1 MKTLKLIII
10 IFPALFNAQALEE
23 IVFSERKC
31 HARGITSDKSFIYV
45 STNDGYV
52 FKINPKTK
60 KSVQLINVVH
70 TGGELRDIEL
80 VNNQILTM
88 QSGDSGIVVNVST
101 NQFHYFN
108 SVFLDGM
115 DFYGKSGFMMGDPIN
130 DTFSLFFTIDSGK
143 TWNPCLGKIHAGKG
157 EAGFAASGS
166 TVHCLNDSTFM
177 FVSGGVKSR
186 IFISTNHGNSWKD
199 SPIPFPASESTGP
212 FSIACVGKEN
222 FIAVGGDYKLP
233 NDSVSTC
240 FISTDSGKSWV
251 EPIQPPMGYRSC
263 IISYKNILFTC
274 GTNGL
279 DYSLDGGMRWTNINN
294 QNYLSLTV
302 FKDKLVASTSTHSIH
317 LFDLK
322 KFKH

>member
-1 MKTLKLIII
+1 MKTLIILTML
-10 IFPALFNAQALEE
+10 FPAPYNAQALGE
-23 IVFSERKC
+23 IVYTTRKC
-31 HARGITSDKSFIYV
+31 HARGITADKSYIYV
-45 STNDGYV
+45 STNDGSV

-60 KSVQLINVVH
+60 KSVELVNNS
-70 TGGELRDIEL
+70 GGELRDIEL

-88 QSGDSGIVVNVST
+88 QSGDSGVVVNVST

-130 DTFSLFFTIDSGK
+130 DTFSLFFTTDSGK
-143 TWNPCLGKIHAGKG
+143 TWNPCLGKIHAEKG

-177 FVSGGVKSR
+177 FVSGGFKSR
-186 IFISTNHGNSWKD
+186 IFISINHGNSWKD

-212 FSIACVGKEN
+212 FSIARVGKEN

-251 EPIQPPMGYRSC
+251 EPIQRPLGYRSC
-263 IISYKNILFTC
+263 IIAYKNILFTC

-279 DYSLDGGMRWTNINN
+279 DYSLDGGVRWTKINS
-294 QNYLSLTV
+294 QNYLSLTIY
-302 FKDKLVASTSTHSIH
+302 KRKLVATTSTHSIH

-322 KFKH
+322 KFEH

>member
-1 MKTLKLIII
+1 MKTLILLLF
-10 IFPALFNAQALEE
+10 IFPSILRAQALEE
-23 IVFSERKC
+23 IVYTTKNC
-31 HARGITSDKSFIYV
+31 HARGITADKSFIYV
-45 STNDGYV
+45 STNDGKV

-60 KSVQLINVVH
+60 KSIQLNNFDN

-80 VNNQILTM
+80 VNHQILTM
-88 QSGDSGIVVNVST
+88 QSGDSGLVVNLST
-101 NQFHYFN
+101 NKRHDFH

-115 DFYGKSGFMMGDPIN
+115 DFYGNSGFLMGDPIN
-130 DTFSLFFTIDSGK
+130 DTFSLFFTINNGK
-143 TWNPCLGKIHAGKG
+143 TWNPCKGKILAEKG

-177 FVSGGVKSR
+177 FVSGGLKSR

-199 SPIPFPASESTGP
+199 SPIPFPVSESTGP
-212 FSIACVGKEN
+212 FSITCLGKEH

-233 NDSVSTC
+233 NDSLSTC
-240 FISTDSGKSWV
+240 FISTNGGKSWV
-251 EPIQPPMGYRSC
+251 EPIQRPLGYRSC
-263 IISYKNILFTC
+263 IIAYKNMLFTC

-279 DYSLDGGMRWTNINN
+279 DYSLDSGFNWIALN
-294 QNYLSLTV
+294 QLNYLSLTI
-302 FKDKLVASTSTHSIH
+302 FKDKLIATTASNSIH

>member
-1 MKTLKLIII
+1 MKTLIILTML
-10 IFPALFNAQALEE
+10 FPALYNAQALEE
-23 IVFSERKC
+23 IVYTTRKC
-31 HARGITSDKSFIYV
+31 HARGITADKSYIYV
-45 STNDGYV
+45 STNDGSV

-60 KSVQLINVVH
+60 KSVELIYLNNS
-70 TGGELRDIEL
+70 GGELRDIEL
-80 VNNQILTM
+80 VNHQILAM
-88 QSGDSGIVVNVST
+88 QSGDSGLVINVNT
-101 NQFHYFN
+101 NQRSSFH

-115 DFYGKSGFMMGDPIN
+115 DFYGNSGFLMGDPIN
-130 DTFSLFFTIDSGK
+130 DTFSLFFTINNGK
-143 TWNPCLGKIHAGKG
+143 TWNPCEGKILAKKG

-177 FVSGGVKSR
+177 FVSGGLKSR
-186 IFISTNHGNSWKD
+186 FFISTNFGSTWNNYTIS
-199 SPIPFPASESTGP
+199 FPESESAGP
-212 FSIACVGKEN
+212 FSIVPFGKEH

-240 FISTDSGKSWV
+240 FVSTDAGKSWV
-251 EPIQPPMGYRSC
+251 DPIKRPLGYRSC
-263 IISYKNILFTC
+263 IIAYKNMLFTC

>member
-1 MKTLKLIII
+1 MKTVILLIF
-10 IFPALFNAQALEE
+10 IFPSILRAQALEE
-23 IVFSERKC
+23 IVYSTKNC
-31 HARGITSDKSFIYV
+31 HARGITADKSFIYV
-45 STNDGYV
+45 SANDGSVY
-52 FKINPKTK
+52 KINPKTK
-60 KSVQLINVVH
+60 KSVQLVNLDN

-80 VNNQILTM
+80 VNHQILTM
-88 QSGDSGIVVNVST
+88 QSGDSGLVINVNT
-101 NQFHYFN
+101 NQRSSFH

-115 DFYGKSGFMMGDPIN
+115 DFYGNSGFLMGDPIN
-130 DTFSLFFTIDSGK
+130 DTFSLFSTINNGK
-143 TWNPCLGKIHAGKG
+143 TWNPCEGKILAKKG

-177 FVSGGVKSR
+177 FVSGGLKSR
-186 IFISTNHGNSWKD
+186 FFISTNFGATWKNYT
-199 SPIPFPASESTGP
+199 IPFPESESAGP
-212 FSIACVGKEN
+212 FSIVPFGKER

-240 FISTDSGKSWV
+240 FISTDAGKSWV
-251 EPIQPPMGYRSC
+251 EPINRPFGYRSC
-263 IISYKNILFTC
+263 IITYKNMLFTC

-302 FKDKLVASTSTHSIH
+302 FKNKLLASTSTHSIH

>member
-1 MKTLKLIII
+1 MKTLILLIF
-10 IFPALFNAQALEE
+10 IFPSILRAQALEE
-23 IVFSERKC
+23 IVYSTRKC

-60 KSVQLINVVH
+60 KSVQLINFNH

-80 VNNQILTM
+80 VNHQILTM
-88 QSGDSGIVVNVST
+88 QSGDSGVVANIST

-108 SVFLDGM
+108 SVFLNGM
-115 DFYGKSGFMMGDPIN
+115 DFSGKSGFMMGDPIN

-177 FVSGGVKSR
+177 FVSGGLKSR

-199 SPIPFPASESTGP
+199 TPIPFPASESTGP
-212 FSIACVGKEN
+212 FSISYLGEGN
-222 FIAVGGDYKLP
+222 YIAVGGDYKLP

-240 FISTDSGKSWV
+240 FISTDRGKSWV
-251 EPIQPPMGYRSC
+251 EPIQRPQGYRSC

-279 DYSLDGGMRWTNINN
+279 DYSLDGGTRWININN
-294 QNYLSLTV
+294 LYYLSLTT
-302 FKDKLVASTSTHSIH
+302 FKRKLVATTSTHSIH

-322 KFKH
+322 KFEH

>member
-1 MKTLKLIII
+1 MKTVILLIF
-10 IFPALFNAQALEE
+10 IFPSILRAQALEE
-23 IVFSERKC
+23 IVYSTKNC
-31 HARGITSDKSFIYV
+31 HARGITADKSFIYV
-45 STNDGYV
+45 STNDGSV

-60 KSVQLINVVH
+60 ISVELIHLNNS
-70 TGGELRDIEL
+70 GGELRDIEL
-80 VNNQILTM
+80 VNHQILAL
-88 QSGDSGIVVNVST
+88 QSGDSGLVINVYT
-101 NQFHYFN
+101 NQRSSFH

-115 DFYGKSGFMMGDPIN
+115 DFYGNSGFLMGDPIN
-130 DTFSLFFTIDSGK
+130 DTFSLFFTINNGK
-143 TWNPCLGKIHAGKG
+143 TWNPCEGKILAKKG

-177 FVSGGVKSR
+177 FVSGGLKSR

-212 FSIACVGKEN
+212 FSIACLGKEH

-233 NDSVSTC
+233 NDSLSTC

-251 EPIQPPMGYRSC
+251 EPIKRPLGYRSC
-263 IISYKNILFTC
+263 IIAYKNMLFTC

-302 FKDKLVASTSTHSIH
+302 FKNKLVASTSTHSIH